1 MLCRKNIITCIW
13 AALEGIQES
22 LLRSRYYIIREV
34 KMMYKIINNIKI
46 KLCGSCLNGVEYEE
60 DGTSS
65 MCCCRFE
72 SFGSLLKQNIIR
84 RRNAKRHN
92 IF

>member
-1 MLCRKNIITCIW
+1 
-13 AALEGIQES
+13 
-22 LLRSRYYIIREV
+22 
-34 KMMYKIINNIKI
+34 MYKIINNIKI
-46 KLCGSCLNGVEYEE
+46 KLCGICLNGVEYEE

-92 IF
+92 